1 MIKPIDTKLNAAAQ
15 NNFSLT
21 EPDRMRSR
29 ASIEVRN
36 LSYCYGKKRVLDC
49 VNLTLPRG
57 INILLGPNGAG
68 KSTLFSLLTGLKSAS
83 LKKNIVKWG
92 TEDTSA
98 DKSAAT
104 RQSKNEIK
112 VCGLSLQSAR
122 TNIMRSMGVVFQ
134 QSTLDLDLTV
144 QQNLLYHASLHGIS
158 SANALSNISDIL
170 SVLALKDKL
179 DVKVRALN
187 GGHRRRVEIAR
198 ALLHLPSVLL
208 LDEPTVGLD
217 IESRALIIKYV
228 RALTQREGL
237 CVLWATHLL
246 DEVSAEDRL
255 IVLHGGHVRAHG
267 VTQDLCAQYQVDDVP
282 QLYRKLTASME
293 VL

>member
-21 EPDRMRSR
+21 EPDRTRSS

-83 LKKNIVKWG
+83 LAKTGAGKDLAV
-92 TEDTSA
+92 DTA
-98 DKSAAT
+98 N
-104 RQSKNEIK
+104 NEIK
-112 VCGLSLQSAR
+112 VCGLSLQNAR
-122 TNIMRSMGVVFQ
+122 RNIMRSMGVVFQ

-144 QQNLLYHASLHGIS
+144 KQNLLYHASLQGIS

-237 CVLWATHLL
+237 CVLWATHLM
-246 DEVSAEDRL
+246 DEVTLEDRL
-255 IVLHGGHVRAHG
+255 IVLSGGDVKAHG
-267 VTQDLCAQYQVDDVP
+267 ITQDLCSQYQVDDVP

-293 VL
+293 VI

>member
-21 EPDRMRSR
+21 EPDRTRSS

-83 LKKNIVKWG
+83 LAKTGAGKDLSV
-92 TEDTSA
+92 DTA
-98 DKSAAT
+98 N
-104 RQSKNEIK
+104 NEIK
-112 VCGLSLQSAR
+112 VCGLSLQNAR
-122 TNIMRSMGVVFQ
+122 RNIMRSMGVVFQ

-144 QQNLLYHASLHGIS
+144 KQNLLYHASLQGIS

-237 CVLWATHLL
+237 CVLWATHLM
-246 DEVSAEDRL
+246 DEVTLEDRL
-255 IVLHGGHVRAHG
+255 IVLSGGDVKAHG
-267 VTQDLCAQYQVDDVP
+267 ITQDLCSQYQVDDVP

-293 VL
+293 VI

>member
-1 MIKPIDTKLNAAAQ
+1 
-15 NNFSLT
+15 
-21 EPDRMRSR
+21 MRSS

-36 LSYCYGKKRVLDC
+36 LSYYYGKKRVLDC

-83 LKKNIVKWG
+83 LAKTGAGKDLAV
-92 TEDTSA
+92 DTA
-98 DKSAAT
+98 N
-104 RQSKNEIK
+104 NEIK

-122 TNIMRSMGVVFQ
+122 RNIMRSMGVVFQ

-144 QQNLLYHASLHGIS
+144 KQNLLYHASLQGIS

-237 CVLWATHLL
+237 CVLWATHLM
-246 DEVSAEDRL
+246 DEVTLEDRL
-255 IVLHGGHVRAHG
+255 IVLSGGDVKAHG
-267 VTQDLCAQYQVDDVP
+267 ITQDLCSQYQVDDVP

-293 VL
+293 VI

>member
-1 MIKPIDTKLNAAAQ
+1 MNKPLDVKLNPARQ
-15 NNFSLT
+15 KISNKSELSHKITNT
-21 EPDRMRSR
+21 
-29 ASIEVRN
+29 SIEVRN
-36 LSYCYGKKRVLDC
+36 LSYRYGKKRALDC
-49 VNLTLPRG
+49 VNLSLLRG

-104 RQSKNEIK
+104 PQSKNEIK

-158 SANALSNISDIL
+158 SANALSSISDIL
-170 SVLALKDKL
+170 LGLSLNDKL
-179 DVKVRALN
+179 
-187 GGHRRRVEIAR
+187 
-198 ALLHLPSVLL
+198 LHQPSVLL

-228 RALTQREGL
+228 RTLTEREGL

-255 IVLHGGHVRAHG
+255 IVLHGGHVKAHG

>member
-21 EPDRMRSR
+21 EPDRMRSS

-36 LSYCYGKKRVLDC
+36 LSYYYGKKRVLDC

-83 LKKNIVKWG
+83 LAKTGAGKDLAV
-92 TEDTSA
+92 DTA
-98 DKSAAT
+98 N
-104 RQSKNEIK
+104 NEIK
-112 VCGLSLQSAR
+112 VCGLSLQTAR
-122 TNIMRSMGVVFQ
+122 RNIMRSMGVVFQ

-144 QQNLLYHASLHGIS
+144 KQNLLYHASLQGIS

-237 CVLWATHLL
+237 CVLWATHLM
-246 DEVSAEDRL
+246 DEVTLEDRL
-255 IVLHGGHVRAHG
+255 IVLSGGDVKAHG
-267 VTQDLCAQYQVDDVP
+267 ITQDLCSQYQVDDVP

-293 VL
+293 VI